1 MRKVFINH
9 TNHPSCYWSH
19 VQREEAEQF
28 GEVTDFP
35 FPDIGPEW
43 DEERVLALAKV
54 NCEKILAL
62 QPAAVLCQGE
72 FTYCYQL
79 IRLLKK
85 SGIEVLAACSKRET
99 KVWMENGK
107 QMKTAEFS
115 FVQFRKY

>member
-9 TNHPSCYWSH
+9 TNHSSRYWSH
-19 VQREEAEQF
+19 VQRVEAEWI

-35 FPDIGPEW
+35 FPEIDPEW
-43 DEERVLALAKV
+43 DEGHVLALARD
-54 NCEKILAL
+54 NCEKILAM

-72 FTYCYQL
+72 FTYCYQVV
-79 IRLLKK
+79 RLLKK
-85 SGIEVLAACSKRET
+85 NGIVVLAACSKRET
-99 KVWMENGK
+99 KEWLENGK